1 MATISFLLLFLIS
14 TSLEFKAESSSSR
27 GPYHPAECCF
37 HYITHAIPHQR
48 VTRYYETTSECSR
61 PGVIFI
67 TKRNQPICANPENEW
82 VQDLIKELGEN

>member
-1 MATISFLLLFLIS
+1 MKVSMAALSFVTLTAVLGTQTQIIHG
-14 TSLEFKAESSSSR
+14 